1 MDQFTFTTPS
11 NVIALDVGE
20 ARIGMAVGRVGS
32 TLAFGRGVIYRK
44 QRNAKGKL
52 RQRPLDD
59 VLTEVVT
66 HAQAENTELVVVGL
80 PRRQDGGDSAQT
92 QRVRVFADAL
102 CARGLQVV
110 LEDERYT
117 SAIAGRQ
124 LVTSGLPKHKRQDK
138 GRIDEG
144 AAVLILESYLTR
156 QLNEE
161 HLSQQKRFGQD
172 PLETDASL
180 KSEEDSL

>member
-1 MDQFTFTTPS
+1 MDQFTLITPS

-20 ARIGMAVGRVGS
+20 ARIGVAVGRVGS

-52 RQRPLDD
+52 RQRALAAVLDD
-59 VLTEVVT
+59 VAT
-66 HAQAENTELVVVGL
+66 HAQAENTKLVVVGL

-92 QRVRVFADAL
+92 QRVRAFADAL
-102 CARGLQVV
+102 GARGLEVV

-117 SAIAGRQ
+117 SAIASQQ
-124 LVTSGLPKHKRQDK
+124 LIGSGLPKYKRQDK

-156 QLNEE
+156 QFRE
-161 HLSQQKRFGQD
+161 HDSTQQ
-172 PLETDASL
+172 ESL
-180 KSEEDSL
+180 DTNTSFEFEEDSL

>member
-1 MDQFTFTTPS
+1 MGKCRVDKVRLITPS

-32 TLAFGRGVIYRK
+32 TLAFGRGVIDRK

-52 RQRPLDD
+52 RQRPLAAVVDD
-59 VLTEVVT
+59 VAA
-66 HAQAENTELVVVGL
+66 HALAESAELIVVGL
-80 PRRQDGGDSAQT
+80 PRHQDGGDSAQT
-92 QRVRVFADAL
+92 QRVRAFAEAL
-102 CARGLQVV
+102 RARGLHVV

-117 SAIAGRQ
+117 SAIASRQ
-124 LVTSGLPKHKRQDK
+124 LSASGLPKHKRQDK

-156 QLNEE
+156 QLNEH
-161 HLSQQKRFGQD
+161 HLTHQD
-172 PLETDASL
+172 PLEADASL
-180 KSEEDSL
+180 KPEEDDL